1 MAEASGKGIDD
12 AVRGIRDR
20 LMIELERL
28 DALGEFLAA
37 VELDTAIRIL
47 NRRLGDE
54 PGPETSPFPG

>member
-1 MAEASGKGIDD
+1 MAEAAGKGIED
-12 AVRGIRDR
+12 AVRDIRDR

-28 DALGEFLAA
+28 DALGEFVAA

-54 PGPETSPFPG
+54 PCSDALPLPG